1 MIFFYSNNWWRK
13 ESVNSTKFLTYQ
25 YAPSKM
31 TVSRVGN
38 SFSHRAKVT
47 PTIGYINFKLDGWDL
62 LFSFFIYLYWFTL
75 TPISFSFPPPSSPPL
90 PTTTLHLV
98 QEPHPHCSQTHLI
111 LVPHQFAHTHESSP
125 TQPNQSPQ
133 HKHRKRNWIWSQRS
147 KTPKNSFQRIR
158 LHGHN
163 ETAST
168 MQRLLQNKK
177 RNGEEENKTP
187 NIEQKIQYR

>member
-13 ESVNSTKFLTYQ
+13 EGVNSTKFLTYQ

-111 LVPHQFAHTHESSP
+111 LVPHQFKAPKDEENTSMGSKNIKDGILVGVNRNTKNES
-125 TQPNQSPQ
+125 
-133 HKHRKRNWIWSQRS
+133 KMRS
-147 KTPKNSFQRIR
+147 KV
-158 LHGHN
+158 
-163 ETAST
+163 A
-168 MQRLLQNKK
+168 
-177 RNGEEENKTP
+177 
-187 NIEQKIQYR
+187 

>member
-1 MIFFYSNNWWRK
+1 M
-13 ESVNSTKFLTYQ
+13 TYNLGMKNLIN
-25 YAPSKM
+25 PSKKEHFYIGN
-31 TVSRVGN
+31 TVQPKS
-38 SFSHRAKVT
+38 
-47 PTIGYINFKLDGWDL
+47 INFLIRTPKSHVQL
-62 LFSFFIYLYWFTL
+62 LQHLL
-75 TPISFSFPPPSSPPL
+75 PLPISFSFPPPSSPPL

-111 LVPHQFAHTHESSP
+111 LVPHQFAHTRESSP